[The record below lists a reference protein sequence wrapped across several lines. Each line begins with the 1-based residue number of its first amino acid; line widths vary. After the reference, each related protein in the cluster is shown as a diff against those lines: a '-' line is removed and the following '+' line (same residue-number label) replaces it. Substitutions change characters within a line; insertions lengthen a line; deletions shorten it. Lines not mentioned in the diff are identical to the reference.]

1 MAQPPAR
8 TAFQLIPAL
17 EHKSQKSV
25 VSTVALDSS
34 GQHLYVGT
42 SDGQFE
48 VYRIS
53 GSATDLRVVL
63 GARRHVGKKVC
74 HVLLLTWK
82 KSCLDCSVNF
92 AISWQIVMVIRDK
105 VNS

>member
-1 MAQPPAR
+1 MNDPTNMAQPPAR
-8 TAFQLIPAL
+8 TAFQLIPAI

-63 GARRHVGKKVC
+63 GARRHVGKKVNTMLRC
-74 HVLLLTWK
+74 LVIE
-82 KSCLDCSVNF
+82 SCTMLVC
-92 AISWQIVMVIRDK
+92 IT
-105 VNS
+105 